1 MSENASNWGTIPQA
15 VVDVAQM
22 LSARAE
28 TSNEGLQRAEWP
40 SEPRDVQPL
49 LRKTISDA
57 HKISKAATEL
67 RSLLTAYA
75 HQFHEPRPVMSDLA
89 KAQDATRQSIPRRYN
104 QAMVD
109 AIRELLS
116 EEPNTAIIRHALTS
130 LTRTDLE
137 RVHGA
142 VGEIARRENA
152 GEIEKPTLSAST
164 REPVDRRIKGVA
176 LRKRQSPEL

>member
-1 MSENASNWGTIPQA
+1 
-15 VVDVAQM
+15 
-22 LSARAE
+22 
-28 TSNEGLQRAEWP
+28 
-40 SEPRDVQPL
+40 
-49 LRKTISDA
+49 
-57 HKISKAATEL
+57 
-67 RSLLTAYA
+67 
-75 HQFHEPRPVMSDLA
+75 MSDLA

-116 EEPNTAIIRHALTS
+116 DEPNTAIIRHALTS

-152 GEIEKPTLSAST
+152 AEVEKPTLSASRSESVDQRIANVAT
-164 REPVDRRIKGVA
+164 RDRR
-176 LRKRQSPEL
+176 R

>member
-1 MSENASNWGTIPQA
+1 M
-15 VVDVAQM
+15 
-22 LSARAE
+22 
-28 TSNEGLQRAEWP
+28 
-40 SEPRDVQPL
+40 QPL

-116 EEPNTAIIRHALTS
+116 DEPNTAIIRHAITS
-130 LTRTDLE
+130 LTRADLE
-137 RVHGA
+137 GVHGA
-142 VGEIARRENA
+142 VGEVARIENS
-152 GEIEKPTLSAST
+152 GEREKPVYGMTTTDS
-164 REPVDRRIKGVA
+164 RDRRVSFTPRRTPTSRD
-176 LRKRQSPEL
+176 L